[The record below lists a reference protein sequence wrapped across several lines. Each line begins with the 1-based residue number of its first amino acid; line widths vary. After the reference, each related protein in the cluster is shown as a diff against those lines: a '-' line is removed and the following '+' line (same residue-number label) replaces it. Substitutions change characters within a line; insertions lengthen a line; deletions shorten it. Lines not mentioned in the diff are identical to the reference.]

1 MAYDTTLADRIRQR
15 VGDRP
20 DLVEKAMFGGLAF
33 LVGGNMAV
41 GVSGDAL
48 MVRVGKDAH
57 DAAVARP
64 GARIFDLSGRPMRGW
79 IVVDPVGFSQPG
91 ELDRWVDEGVA
102 HAQTLPRKGG

>member
-1 MAYDTTLADRIRQR
+1 MAYDTTLADRIRLR
-15 VGDRP
+15 IGDRP
-20 DLVEKAMFGGLAF
+20 DLVEKEMFGGLAF

-57 DAAVARP
+57 DAAMARP
-64 GARIFDLSGRPMRGW
+64 GARVFDLSGRPMRGW
-79 IVVDPVGFSQPG
+79 IVVDPVGLSGPG

-102 HAQTLPRKGG
+102 HAVTLPRKSS